1 MKIFELHEENDTTA
15 TFRQI
20 NDYKH
25 NTNISVIVNKKNNT
39 LQIIR
44 KDFVLNNGISWYNH
58 KNAPKE
64 TKWSSKYGH
73 WEEKPI
79 DLTYDMAMEIAAIAA
94 AYINTNP
101 YSDDELDE

>member
-1 MKIFELHEENDTTA
+1 MFCTRFEL
-15 TFRQI
+15 FI
-20 NDYKH
+20 NFIQLK
-25 NTNISVIVNKKNNT
+25 INNP
-39 LQIIR
+39 
-44 KDFVLNNGISWYNH
+44 